1 MDKVLVMK
9 IKEGDIEVE
18 VQGDCEEVKEQ
29 FAKAVEAVKEI
40 HHMKI
45 ESGKAVTE
53 DLQEKMLEPLLK
65 MLK

>member
-40 HHMKI
+40 HQMKI
-45 ESGKAVTE
+45 ESGKAATE